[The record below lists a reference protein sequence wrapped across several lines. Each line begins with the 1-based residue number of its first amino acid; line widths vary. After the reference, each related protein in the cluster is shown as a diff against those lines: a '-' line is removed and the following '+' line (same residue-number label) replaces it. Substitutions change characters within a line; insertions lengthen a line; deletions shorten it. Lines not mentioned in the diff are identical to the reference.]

1 MTVVPVHDIFDFM
14 LRNDEVFD
22 LFFTQ
27 MKPPSDYQ
35 GTPGCG
41 VASLTLDASPT
52 GIASANVGVGCAA
65 TQHLQS
71 STDRPEDS
79 TK

>member
-1 MTVVPVHDIFDFM
+1 MSLGDGRIAHAYHTGVDRVAAE
-14 LRNDEVFD
+14 N
-22 LFFTQ
+22 
-27 MKPPSDYQ
+27 Q

-41 VASLTLDASPT
+41 VASLTLSASPT
-52 GIASANVGVGCAA
+52 GFASVNEGVGCAA

-79 TK
+79 TKQ